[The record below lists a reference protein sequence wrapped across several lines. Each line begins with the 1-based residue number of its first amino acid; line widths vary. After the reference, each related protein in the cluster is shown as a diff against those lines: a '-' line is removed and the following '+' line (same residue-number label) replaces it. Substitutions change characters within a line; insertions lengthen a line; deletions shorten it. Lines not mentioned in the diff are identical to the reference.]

1 MRNGMGRDDDR
12 RTWPIALA
20 SERLLLVLGGGACLP
35 AAADGVA
42 QPVERVVAFR
52 QEGGIVAPIDEDAS
66 PGLGSDIP
74 APEVAMTHA
83 AWLLALL
90 LVSPSAADKDK
101 EKDKKKPEAAAKAGV
116 SAEDLVRQAD
126 EKTAAGDAAG
136 AKELLEKAAAMPSA
150 SGDVSLKLGRLLQST
165 HDLDA
170 AMDAYKSAGEKLT
183 AAGKGEALGRL
194 ALVQETRGV
203 PEFAATAEAAAA
215 ADKDGPFPLIAL
227 ARLRAREGKGDEALA
242 LAQKATAAGGADA
255 QAAVGRAQEAR
266 NAWPEAEA
274 AYRAAGGADG
284 SNLVAS
290 VGLARVLRRT
300 GRAAEGLPLLE
311 KVIAAAP
318 GAVDAYKESARA
330 KIATGR
336 GADALGDASTAAA
349 LAENDPDAARVVQ
362 EATVAKALSYV
373 AQNQPDLAIQDLT
386 ALRDKNPDLA
396 VAHLGLGRAY
406 AAKRDIPAAIAAYE
420 KAVAAEPANV
430 DYRVQLGAALAQ
442 ANQADRAV
450 TELTKVT
457 SSPDYKRADA
467 WIYLGQA
474 QVVAKRYKDAIAALE
489 KAGAVAPNNMQV
501 ETLLAWAYFGLKDS
515 KNFVDHGR
523 KAKALGQ
530 KEPMLIDRLTR
541 IEGGELI
548 K

>member
-1 MRNGMGRDDDR
+1 
-12 RTWPIALA
+12 
-20 SERLLLVLGGGACLP
+20 
-35 AAADGVA
+35 
-42 QPVERVVAFR
+42 
-52 QEGGIVAPIDEDAS
+52 
-66 PGLGSDIP
+66 
-74 APEVAMTHA
+74 MTHA

-101 EKDKKKPEAAAKAGV
+101 EKDKKKPEAAAKAAV

-126 EKTAAGDAAG
+126 EKAAAGDAAG

-266 NAWPEAEA
+266 NAWAEAEA

-300 GRAAEGLPLLE
+300 GRAAEALPLLE

-386 ALRDKNPDLA
+386 VLRDKNPDLA

-406 AAKRDIPAAIAAYE
+406 AAKRDIPAAIAELQKAVELDPGSAEAQYQLGYVQHMLKRDAAAAIGPYE

-474 QVVAKRYKDAIAALE
+474 QVSAKRYKDAIAALE
-489 KAGAVAPNNMQV
+489 RAGAVAPNNMQV
-501 ETLLAWAYFGLKDS
+501 ETLLAWSYFGLKDS
-515 KNFVDHGR
+515 KNFIDHGR

-530 KEPMLIDRLTR
+530 KEPTLIGYLTR

>member
-1 MRNGMGRDDDR
+1 
-12 RTWPIALA
+12 
-20 SERLLLVLGGGACLP
+20 
-35 AAADGVA
+35 
-42 QPVERVVAFR
+42 
-52 QEGGIVAPIDEDAS
+52 
-66 PGLGSDIP
+66 
-74 APEVAMTHA
+74 MTHA

-90 LVSPSAADKDK
+90 LAAPSASAAEKDK
-101 EKDKKKPEAAAKAGV
+101 EKDKKKPEPAAKAAV
-116 SAEDLVRQAD
+116 SADDLVRQAD
-126 EKTAAGDAAG
+126 EKAAAGDAAG
-136 AKELLEKAAAMPSA
+136 AKELLEKAAAMPTA
-150 SGDVSLKLGRLLQST
+150 SGDVALKLGRLLQST

-183 AAGKGEALGRL
+183 GAAKGEALGRL
-194 ALVQETRGV
+194 AVVQETRGV

-215 ADKDGPFPLIAL
+215 ADKEGPFPNIAL

-242 LAQKATAAGGADA
+242 LAQKAAAAGGADA
-255 QAAVGRAQEAR
+255 QAAIGRAQEAR
-266 NAWPEAEA
+266 NALADAEA
-274 AYRAAGGADG
+274 AYRAGGGADG
-284 SNLVAS
+284 SNLTAT

-300 GRAAEGLPLLE
+300 GRAAEAVPLLE

-330 KIATGR
+330 KIASGR

-373 AQNQPDLAIQDLT
+373 AQNQAALAIQDLT
-386 ALRDKNPDLA
+386 ALRDKSPDLA
-396 VAHLGLGRAY
+396 LARVGLGRAY
-406 AAKRDIPAAIAAYE
+406 AANRQIDLAIAELQKAVELDPNNAEGQYQLGYVQHMLKRDAAAAVGPYE
-420 KAVAAEPANV
+420 KAVAAEPGNV
-430 DYRVQLGAALAQ
+430 DYRTQLGAALAA

-450 TELTKVT
+450 AELTKVT
-457 SSPDYKRADA
+457 SSPGYAKADA

-474 QVVAKRYKDAIAALE
+474 QLGAKRYKDALASLDKAA
-489 KAGAVAPNNMQV
+489 AIAPNNMQI
-501 ETLLAWAYFGLKDS
+501 ETFMAWSYFGLKDS

-530 KEPMLIDRLTR
+530 KEPTLLGYLTR
-541 IEGGELI
+541 IEGGEPI

>member
-1 MRNGMGRDDDR
+1 
-12 RTWPIALA
+12 
-20 SERLLLVLGGGACLP
+20 
-35 AAADGVA
+35 
-42 QPVERVVAFR
+42 
-52 QEGGIVAPIDEDAS
+52 
-66 PGLGSDIP
+66 
-74 APEVAMTHA
+74 MTHA

-101 EKDKKKPEAAAKAGV
+101 EKDKKKPEAAAKAAV

-126 EKTAAGDAAG
+126 EKAAAGDAAG

-266 NAWPEAEA
+266 NAWAEAEA

-300 GRAAEGLPLLE
+300 GRAAEALPLLE

-386 ALRDKNPDLA
+386 VLRDKNPDLA

-406 AAKRDIPAAIAAYE
+406 AAKRDIPAAIAELQKAVELDYE

-474 QVVAKRYKDAIAALE
+474 QVGAKRYKDAIAALE

-530 KEPMLIDRLTR
+530 KEPTLLGYLTR
-541 IEGGELI
+541 IEGGEAI